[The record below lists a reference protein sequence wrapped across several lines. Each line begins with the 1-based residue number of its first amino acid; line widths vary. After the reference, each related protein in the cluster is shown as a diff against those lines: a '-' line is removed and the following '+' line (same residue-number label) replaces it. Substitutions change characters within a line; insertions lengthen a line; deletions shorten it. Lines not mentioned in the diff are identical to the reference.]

1 MDIHTAHTTL
11 DYPLYVCDFDP
22 TDAGRLIVGG
32 GGGASRTG
40 VGNKLVRIV
49 CLLRIAATPTSI
61 LLLTKL
67 DPP

>member
-1 MDIHTAHTTL
+1 MDMRTSHTTL

-40 VGNKLVRIV
+40 VGNKIV
-49 CLLRIAATPTSI
+49 SLRLFNFFPSSS
-61 LLLTKL
+61 
-67 DPP
+67 

>member
-40 VGNKLVRIV
+40 VGNKLVRAV
-49 CLLRIAATPTSI
+49 CLVRIAPTPSSI
-61 LLLTKL
+61 PSLTGL

>member
-1 MDIHTAHTTL
+1 MDIRTSHTTL

-40 VGNKLVRIV
+40 VGNKIVRAQ
-49 CLLRIAATPTSI
+49 CLFCYVLTSFATRHQ
-61 LLLTKL
+61 LTN
-67 DPP
+67 

>member
-1 MDIHTAHTTL
+1 MDVRTSHTTL

-40 VGNKLVRIV
+40 VGNKIV
-49 CLLRIAATPTSI
+49 CTAWLLSHMLSPFAPRH
-61 LLLTKL
+61 
-67 DPP
+67 